1 LANFNLLSAQIQ
13 ECINSSDFQ
22 AARSLASVWLT
33 EWSQSLP
40 AAPHRFQLL
49 QPQLWGSLAD
59 VAERTS
65 DHWLIERFWQV
76 LDQLPPPP
84 SRDDSLPLL
93 GIPILNRVDLLLDLL
108 ESLDHP
114 VQTLAIVDNSL
125 VSKGTRISEV
135 STQLEALRQLG
146 HPLIDEIHIARPFR
160 NLGVAAS
167 WNLILSSFPEAT
179 IALLA
184 NNDICFAPGV
194 IGSALRLID
203 SSVPQFL
210 PLLPEPN
217 GFSAFLLT
225 ALCWDRVGLFD
236 TGFHPAYCED
246 LDYRDRLRAIPEVQW
261 IGRPDLQVPM
271 ADLNQTHSA
280 TIDHDPRL
288 KEQNRAS
295 FALNRLWYLSQRRV
309 RQDCRGSWRRLWL
322 TQWSDGPEPDRS
334 L

>member
-1 LANFNLLSAQIQ
+1 L
-13 ECINSSDFQ
+13 
-22 AARSLASVWLT
+22 V
-33 EWSQSLP
+33 
-40 AAPHRFQLL
+40 
-49 QPQLWGSLAD
+49 QPQLWISLAD

-76 LDQLPPPP
+76 VDQLPPPP
-84 SRDDSLPLL
+84 TRDDSLPLL
-93 GIPILNRVDLLLDLL
+93 GIPILNRVDLLFDLL

-114 VQTLAIVDNSL
+114 VQTLAIVDNSQARQ
-125 VSKGTRISEV
+125 GTRTSEV

-179 IALLA
+179 ISLLA
-184 NNDICFAPGV
+184 NNDIRFAPGV

-203 SSVPQFL
+203 SSCPQFL

-261 IGRPDLQVPM
+261 ISGPDLQVPM
-271 ADLNQTHSA
+271 ADLNQIHSA
-280 TIDHDPRL
+280 TIDHDPWL

-322 TQWSDGPEPDRS
+322 TQWSDGPEPDLAS
-334 L
+334 

>member
-1 LANFNLLSAQIQ
+1 M
-13 ECINSSDFQ
+13 
-22 AARSLASVWLT
+22 
-33 EWSQSLP
+33 
-40 AAPHRFQLL
+40 
-49 QPQLWGSLAD
+49 QPQLWSSLAD

-76 LDQLPPPP
+76 VDELPPPP
-84 SRDDSLPLL
+84 TTDDSLPLL
-93 GIPILNRVDLLLDLL
+93 GIPILNRVDLLFDLL

-114 VQTLAIVDNSL
+114 VRTLAIVDNSQARQ
-125 VSKGTRISEV
+125 GTRTSEV

-146 HPLIDEIHIARPFR
+146 HPLIDEIHITRPFR

-179 IALLA
+179 ISLLA
-184 NNDICFAPGV
+184 NNDIRFAPGV

-203 SSVPQFL
+203 SSRPQVL
-210 PLLPEPN
+210 PLLQEPN

-261 IGRPDLQVPM
+261 ISRPDLQVPM
-271 ADLNQTHSA
+271 AVLNQTHSA
-280 TIDHDPRL
+280 TIDHDPWL

-309 RQDCRGSWRRLWL
+309 RKDCRGSWRRLWL
-322 TQWSDGPEPDRS
+322 TQWSDGPEPDRMS
-334 L
+334 

>member
-1 LANFNLLSAQIQ
+1 
-13 ECINSSDFQ
+13 
-22 AARSLASVWLT
+22 
-33 EWSQSLP
+33 
-40 AAPHRFQLL
+40 
-49 QPQLWGSLAD
+49 
-59 VAERTS
+59 
-65 DHWLIERFWQV
+65 
-76 LDQLPPPP
+76 
-84 SRDDSLPLL
+84 
-93 GIPILNRVDLLLDLL
+93 VDLLFELL

-114 VQTLAIVDNSL
+114 VQTLAIVDNSQL
-125 VSKGTRISEV
+125 RNGTRACEV
-135 STQLEALRQLG
+135 SSQLEALRQLG
-146 HPLIDEIHIARPFR
+146 HPLIDEIHIAKPFR
-160 NLGVAAS
+160 NIGVAAS

-203 SSVPQFL
+203 NSRPQFL

-261 IGRPDLQVPM
+261 ISGPDLQVAM
-271 ADLNQTHSA
+271 DDLNQTHSA
-280 TIDHDPRL
+280 TIDHDSRL
-288 KEQNRAS
+288 KGQNRAS

-322 TQWSDGPEPDRS
+322 TQWSDGPEPDPAS
-334 L
+334 

>member
-1 LANFNLLSAQIQ
+1 MANCDLISVQIQ
-13 ECINSSDFQ
+13 KYLASSNFQ
-22 AARSLASVWLT
+22 AARALAATWLK
-33 EWSQSLP
+33 EWSESLS
-40 AAPHRFQLL
+40 AVPHRSQLL
-49 QPQLWGSLAD
+49 QPQLWSSLAD

-65 DHWLIERFWQV
+65 DHWLIEQFWQV
-76 LDQLPPPP
+76 VDQIPPPATT
-84 SRDDSLPLL
+84 DHSLPLL
-93 GIPILNRVDLLLDLL
+93 GIPILNRVDLLFELL

-114 VQTLAIVDNSL
+114 VQTLAIVDNSQL
-125 VSKGTRISEV
+125 RNGTRACEV
-135 STQLEALRQLG
+135 SSQLEALRQLG
-146 HPLIDEIHIARPFR
+146 HPLIDEIHIAKPFR

-194 IGSALRLID
+194 IGSALSMID
-203 SSVPQFL
+203 NSRPQFL

-261 IGRPDLQVPM
+261 ISGPDLQVAM
-271 ADLNQTHSA
+271 DNLNKTHSA
-280 TIDHDPRL
+280 TIDHDPWL
-288 KEQNRAS
+288 KEQNRSS

-309 RQDCRGSWRRLWL
+309 RHDCRGSWRRLWL
-322 TQWSDGPEPDRS
+322 TQWSDYQEPDVAS
-334 L
+334 